1 LESVIF
7 TAAAIALTALT
18 GLSHAQ
24 IWGGKADLADETPAE
39 EAPIHADVMMFPS
52 GLPITIGDVP
62 DGLANVTAQGCNACH
77 YQAHDDWKD
86 SAHAGAGQSKAFN
99 SALKRAAYST
109 ACVQCHRP
117 LAVQHPTLAA
127 GYIDGDLTRPNL
139 QDNPAFDATLMA
151 EGVGCAACH
160 IRDGQVVS
168 TRAIDNAP
176 HPVVRSSELGT
187 SAFCAT
193 CHQLSFPESD
203 MAWYDTHGEWL
214 STPYSAAGVRCQD
227 CHMPPKP
234 GVATATRFAATPDHG
249 VKADLA
255 RALTA
260 LVNVPS
266 VSVERGSSFDI
277 TIKLQNTG
285 AGHHVPT
292 GHPNKKLTI
301 TVDLLDTA
309 GKALAPTHT
318 ESLGRTVEDVA
329 PYNTTADTRI
339 PAGGE
344 YEFPVSLTISHKKPA
359 GPIQL
364 VVRASTGREPAT
376 LISVPLELR

>member
-1 LESVIF
+1 M
-7 TAAAIALTALT
+7 
-18 GLSHAQ
+18 
-24 IWGGKADLADETPAE
+24 WGGKTTDADNAPASE
-39 EAPIHADVMMFPS
+39 VPAHADVKMFPS

-62 DGLANVTAQGCNACH
+62 DGLANVTAQGCNGCH
-77 YQAHDDWKD
+77 YQAHDDWKK
-86 SAHAGAGQSKAFN
+86 SAHAGAGQSATFN
-99 SALKRAAYST
+99 TALKRAANST
-109 ACVQCHRP
+109 ACVQCHLP
-117 LAVQHPTLAA
+117 LAVQHASLAA
-127 GYIDGDLTRPNL
+127 GYIEGDLARPHL
-139 QDNPAFDATLMA
+139 QANPAFDATLMA

-160 IRDGQVVS
+160 VREGKIIS
-168 TRAIDNAP
+168 TRAIQGAP

-203 MAWYDTHGEWL
+203 KASYDTHGEWA
-214 STPYSAAGVRCQD
+214 STPYAAAGVRCQD

-260 LVNVPS
+260 LVDVPS
-266 VSVERGSSFDI
+266 VAVERGSSFDLQV
-277 TIKLQNTG
+277 KLQNTG

-292 GHPNKKLTI
+292 GNPYKKLVI
-301 TVDLLDTA
+301 TVDLLDAA
-309 GKALAPTHT
+309 GKALVPTHT
-318 ESLGRTVEDVA
+318 ASLERTVEDA
-329 PYNTTADTRI
+329 PPYNTSADTRI

-344 YEFPVSLTISHKKPA
+344 HEFPVSFTVPHKKTS

-364 VVRASTGREPAT
+364 VIRASTGREPAT

>member
-1 LESVIF
+1 MIF
-7 TAAAIALTALT
+7 TAAAITLTILT

-24 IWGGKADLADETPAE
+24 MWGGKPTVAE
-39 EAPIHADVMMFPS
+39 EPTANEIPLHGDIEMFPT
-52 GLPITIGDVP
+52 GLPITVGDVP
-62 DGLANVTAQGCNACH
+62 DGLANITAQGCNACH
-77 YQAHDDWKD
+77 YQAHDDWKN
-86 SAHAGAGQSKAFN
+86 SAHASAGQSETFN
-99 SALKRAAYST
+99 TALKRAAYST

-117 LAVQHPTLAA
+117 LAVQHFSLAT
-127 GYIDGDLTRPNL
+127 GYIEGDLSRPRL

-160 IRDGQVVS
+160 VRDGNIVS
-168 TRAIDNAP
+168 TRTIEGAP

-203 MAWYDTHGEWL
+203 RASYDTHGEWL
-214 STPYSAAGVRCQD
+214 STPYAAAGVRCQD

-260 LVNVPS
+260 LVDIPN
-266 VSVERGSSFDI
+266 VSVERGSPFDI
-277 TIKLQNTG
+277 QVTLQNTG

-292 GHPNKKLTI
+292 GNPYKKLII
-301 TVDLLDTA
+301 TVELLDSS
-309 GKALAPTHT
+309 GQALAQSHA

-329 PYNTTADTRI
+329 PYNTTEDTRI

-344 YEFPVSLTISHKKPA
+344 HAFQASFIVPHKKPV
-359 GPIQL
+359 GPITL
-364 VVRASTGREPAT
+364 VVHASTGREPAT